1 MPIPL
6 VLAGAVAGASALG
19 GAAAGAVTSTAGRV
33 FLKRQLSRHSEE
45 IEKWALSAVMEQL
58 GLPDLVD
65 GPINRETFTKAI
77 NQNFLS
83 GYGFELSNVFD
94 PVAVRQD
101 ALKFGL
107 VKVADQAG
115 FQLEDVSVKG
125 LSDAI
130 REWVIS
136 IIEDEIAMDEAGEL
150 LQDARDILEIVQ
162 LYRRYKKA
170 QKDGEAAEADGK
182 KPLINTPEAK
192 SNRER
197 QARYRANHKKV
208 WVSKGA

>member
-1 MPIPL
+1 MPLPL
-6 VLAGAVAGASALG
+6 ILLGAVSGVTALG
-19 GAAAGAVTSTAGRV
+19 GAAAGAVTSTAGKA

-65 GPINRETFTKAI
+65 GPINRQTFTDAI
-77 NQNFLS
+77 NNNFLS
-83 GYGFELSNVFD
+83 GNEFQLSNVFD
-94 PVAVRQD
+94 PVAVRKD
-101 ALKFGL
+101 ALKYGL

-115 FQLEDVSVKG
+115 LTLDDVSVKG
-125 LSDAI
+125 LGDAI

-136 IIEDEIAMDEAGEL
+136 LIEDELAMDEAGEL

-170 QKDGEAAEADGK
+170 QKDGEDAGGDGK
-182 KPLINTPEAK
+182 KPLINTPEAI

-197 QARYRANHKKV
+197 QARYRAKNRKV
-208 WVSKGA
+208 WVPRGG